1 MSVSV
6 TFTFDD
12 TWVARIAPVV
22 QTRLEGIQDDP
33 VIQAHLAGWGVAD
46 VWELTPKQRF
56 KLVVMYDL
64 LRGTASTEGNEA
76 GATARIAAI
85 TDVEENFP
93 LEVD

>member
-22 QTRLEGIQDDP
+22 QARLEGIQDNP
-33 VIQAHLAGWGVAD
+33 VVLARLAGWGVGS
-46 VWELTPKQRF
+46 VWDLTPKQKF
-56 KLVVMYDL
+56 KLVVLYDL
-64 LRGTASTEGNEA
+64 LRGTASTEGNVA
-76 GATARIAAI
+76 GAAARESAVE
-85 TDVEENFP
+85 DVENTFP